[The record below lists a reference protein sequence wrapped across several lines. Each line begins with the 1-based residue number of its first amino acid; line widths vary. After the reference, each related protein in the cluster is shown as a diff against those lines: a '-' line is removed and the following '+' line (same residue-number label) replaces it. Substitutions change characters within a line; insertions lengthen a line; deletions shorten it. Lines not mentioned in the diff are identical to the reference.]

1 MKKIIKNFT
10 PLGGKHC
17 ITNALKQIFYYH
29 GHPLTEEMIFGLGS
43 GLAFSYVNLAH
54 SPMISGRTNPFEFEE
69 KLAERL
75 GITIKCAK
83 PQKYET
89 AFLKTKKMLD
99 NDCPVMLYADMCYL
113 DYLGLDSNSHFGGH
127 GIVLFGYDDEQQVFY
142 VSDRDNH
149 DFPIRTPLGEIASD
163 FHLVSYEKMDQARR
177 SKFRPF
183 PAKHKYLTGYFSNF
197 QGIKP
202 AAVQAAIIDT
212 CESMLNP
219 PANLLGIN
227 GILKFA
233 KEVVKWNRFES
244 NKLKIAGITNYFQIS
259 QDGGTGGGIFRKMY
273 GEFLREA
280 EQYLPTKQLEDIGD
294 GFMTLSQQWDL
305 LAEDMWQLG
314 EQGNPN
320 LLPAISKKIFN
331 LYMQEKALLTRLLS
345 AVKQIECKGDKKND
359 LSRMLQCSS
368 SNHPLAES

>member
-1 MKKIIKNFT
+1 MKKILKNFT

-17 ITNALKQIFYYH
+17 ITNALKQVFYYQ

-43 GLAFSYVNLAH
+43 GLAFSYLNLAH
-54 SPMISGRTNPFEFEE
+54 SPMISGRSKPFEFEK

-75 GITIKCAK
+75 GITMKCVK

-99 NDCPVMLYADMCYL
+99 NDCPVMIYADMCYL
-113 DYLGLDSNSHFGGH
+113 DYLGLSQNNHFGGH

-149 DFPIRTPLGEIASD
+149 DFPIRTPHGEIASD
-163 FHLVSYEKMDQARR
+163 FHLVSYKKMAEARG

-183 PAKHKYLTGYFSNF
+183 PANHKYLTGDFSTF
-197 QGIKP
+197 QEIKP
-202 AAVQAAIIDT
+202 AAVQAAITDT

-233 KEVVKWNRFES
+233 QAVVKWDRLEPE
-244 NKLKIAGITNYFQIS
+244 KLKTAGITNYFQIS
-259 QDGGTGGGIFRKMY
+259 KDGGTGGGIFRRMY
-273 GEFLREA
+273 GEFLIEA
-280 EQYLPTKQLEDIGD
+280 EQYVPNKQLEDIGKD
-294 GFMTLSQQWDL
+294 YIALSQQWDL
-305 LAEDMWQLG
+305 LAEAMWRLG
-314 EQGNPN
+314 ELGDPD
-320 LLPAISKKIFN
+320 LLQAISKRIFN
-331 LYMQEKALLTRLLS
+331 LHGQEKELLIRLLS
-345 AVKQIECKGDKKND
+345 AVE
-359 LSRMLQCSS
+359 
-368 SNHPLAES
+368 